1 MPQIWMTYE
10 EVADL
15 LACGTDQALARIRN
29 DRLDRKISHD
39 GQKRVKLNLAL
50 IGLFLDQVRAR
61 TNPLDRAIADLQHVH
76 GLMAGADPNEDL
88 LFEPV
93 ARDGGAAAVA

>member
-15 LACGTDQALARIRN
+15 LECGTDQALARIRG

-50 IGLFLDQVRAR
+50 IGLFLDRVRAR
-61 TNPLDRAIADLQHVH
+61 TNPLDQAIADLQHMH
-76 GLMAGADPNEDL
+76 GLMAGADPNEDM
-88 LFEPV
+88 LFEAPP
-93 ARDGGAAAVA
+93 RAAGSSAA